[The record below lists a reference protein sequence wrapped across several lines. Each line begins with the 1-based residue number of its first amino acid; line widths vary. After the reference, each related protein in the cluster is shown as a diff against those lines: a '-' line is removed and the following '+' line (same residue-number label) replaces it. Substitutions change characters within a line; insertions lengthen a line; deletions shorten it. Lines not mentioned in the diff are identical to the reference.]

1 MHYFLGIDV
10 GTYSSKG
17 VLTDESGKV
26 VSRAVTHHGMENPEP
41 GYYEQDA
48 DKVWWNDFCI
58 LSKMLLQQSGVEP
71 EKIACVGEAHWE
83 QIAFQLIRTGI
94 LYEKQFYMVLMHVA
108 WKKWSISHSIMA
120 QKK

>member
-1 MHYFLGIDV
+1 M
-10 GTYSSKG
+10 
-17 VLTDESGKV
+17 

-58 LSKMLLQQSGVEP
+58 LSEILLQQSGVEP

-108 WKKWSISHSIMA
+108 WKKWSISHGIMA

>member
-26 VSRAVTHHGMENPEP
+26 VSRAVTHYGMENPEP

-71 EKIACVGEAHWE
+71 GKNCLCRGKHIGSR
-83 QIAFQLIRTGI
+83 LP
-94 LYEKQFYMVLMHVA
+94 
-108 WKKWSISHSIMA
+108 SS
-120 QKK
+120 

>member
-58 LSKMLLQQSGVEP
+58 LSKILLQQSGVEP
-71 EKIACVGEAHWE
+71 EKNCLCRGKHIGSG
-83 QIAFQLIRTGI
+83 LP
-94 LYEKQFYMVLMHVA
+94 
-108 WKKWSISHSIMA
+108 SS
-120 QKK
+120 

>member
-48 DKVWWNDFCI
+48 DGGMIFAFC
-58 LSKMLLQQSGVEP
+58 
-71 EKIACVGEAHWE
+71 
-83 QIAFQLIRTGI
+83 
-94 LYEKQFYMVLMHVA
+94 
-108 WKKWSISHSIMA
+108 
-120 QKK
+120 QKCSYSRVV